1 MDQRAVIDYFLEIM
15 IRHFKQL
22 WSIVPAILIKHT
34 ATSHFRVLNTKTLWY
49 MAMEI
54 LDLEQKL
61 IWFKNKVYR
70 NTLTDNMCIMII
82 CNLFHISIDILSWYS
97 WINNIFLVH
106 MDQRSRWTIA
116 ITWRPLSVVCKLFT
130 FQASSPKPRGRLE
143 PNIAGMFLGWSS
155 TNLLF
160 FVPVVYSIW
169 LPGPIICSDWLKFQR
184 SSSLKLMNW
193 LNPNCKWM
201 IIGMSI
207 TKFLFFMSIGNP
219 RWSPPQY
226 ID

>member
-184 SSSLKLMNW
+184 PSSLKLMNW

-201 IIGMSI
+201 IIGMSF
-207 TKFLFFMSIGNP
+207 TKLLFFMPIGNP
-219 RWSPPQY
+219 RWPPSQD

>member
-193 LNPNCKWM
+193 LNPNCNWM
-201 IIGMSI
+201 IIGMSFS
-207 TKFLFFMSIGNP
+207 KLLFFMPIGNP
-219 RWSPPQY
+219 RWPPPQY